1 MAKLTLKAIRIN
13 SGLTQDGLAEKLGVS
28 RKMVADWETGKAE
41 MRPAYLLAICYIT
54 GFHEDDII
62 LPTVYSKIEQR
73 T

>member
-54 GFHEDDII
+54 GFDEDDII
-62 LPTVYSKIEQR
+62 LPTVYSKIEQG